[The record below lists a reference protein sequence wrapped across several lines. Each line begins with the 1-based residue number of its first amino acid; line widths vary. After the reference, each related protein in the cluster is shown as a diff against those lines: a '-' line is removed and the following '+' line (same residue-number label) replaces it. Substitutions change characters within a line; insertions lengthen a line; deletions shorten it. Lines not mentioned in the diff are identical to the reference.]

1 MNHLFKLTLLC
12 TALSGCVGENLGVG
26 EWKSIYIDGPQ
37 ICFTVDKSDV
47 LTRYVLSSTQG
58 GEYKVLAVTDHDSL
72 SYPDTCINIE
82 LTPGYIYQAS
92 YTMNKV
98 NYRYSFFIDNDRH
111 ITELGGWE

>member
-58 GEYKVLAVTDHDSL
+58 GNTKSL
-72 SYPDTCINIE
+72 
-82 LTPGYIYQAS
+82 L
-92 YTMNKV
+92 
-98 NYRYSFFIDNDRH
+98 
-111 ITELGGWE
+111 